1 MDINLIEI
9 KKEMDRIFNLQINNK
24 WKLRRSSARDR
35 IKKLKMLKN
44 YIINCMDEIEKALY
58 DDFKKP
64 GEEVLLTEVYPV
76 IWEINHAIK
85 NLHKWMKDKKVKTPI
100 TYFGAVCKIKYESK
114 GVSLIIS
121 PWNFPFQLA
130 ISPLVSAIAAGN
142 CVILKPSEYTPL
154 TGKCIKK
161 MISCIFQEDEVAV
174 FQGDYRISKMLL
186 EKPFENIF
194 FTGSPTVGKMV
205 MEAAAKNLATVT
217 LELGGKS
224 PVIIHPSANLDE
236 AARRIAWG
244 KCLNA
249 GQICVAPDY
258 LLIPQNKEEVF
269 VELMIKYIIQYYGT
283 FKKDMD
289 NLKYSRI
296 ITKEHFFR
304 IKELVEEAVY
314 KGAKVRCGGYFN
326 EYDNFIYPTIITDV
340 DLNSKLL
347 EEEIF
352 GPVLPVISYKS
363 MDEALEYIKSK
374 PKPLVIYIFS
384 RDKKAVNYLLDN
396 TESGDA
402 VINDVVVHAGNINLP
417 FGGFN
422 NSGIGKSHG
431 YYGFMAF
438 THERSYMKQGKI
450 SLLSMVYPPFDT
462 RTKKIIRKL
471 IKYF

>member
-1 MDINLIEI
+1 MDINSIEI
-9 KKEMDRIFNLQINNK
+9 KKEIDRVFNLQVNNK

-35 IKKLKMLKN
+35 IKKLKMLKS
-44 YIINCMDEIEKALY
+44 YIINYMEEIEKALY

-64 GEEVLLTEVYPV
+64 EEEVLSTEIYPV
-76 IWEINHAIK
+76 ISEIKHAIK

-100 TYFGAVCKIKYESK
+100 AYFGAVCKIRYESK

-130 ISPLVSAIAAGN
+130 VSPLVSAIAAGN
-142 CVILKPSEYTPL
+142 CVILKPSEYAPFTAE
-154 TGKCIKK
+154 CIKK
-161 MISCIFQEDEVAV
+161 ILSCMFEENEVAV

-194 FTGSPTVGKMV
+194 FTGSPPVGKMV
-205 MEAAAKNLATVT
+205 MEAASKNLATVT

-224 PVIIHPSANLDE
+224 PVIIHPSADLDE
-236 AARRIAWG
+236 AARRIVWG

-258 LLIPQNKEEVF
+258 LLIPQDKEEVF
-269 VELMIKYIIQYYGT
+269 VELTIKYIIQYYGT
-283 FKKDMD
+283 LEKDME

-296 ITKEHFFR
+296 ITRGHFLR
-304 IKELVEEAVY
+304 IKELVEEAVH
-314 KGAKVRCGGYFN
+314 KGAKIRYGGHFN
-326 EYDNFIYPTIITDV
+326 ECDNFIYPTIITDV
-340 DLNSKLL
+340 DLTSKIL

-352 GPVLPVISYKS
+352 GPVLPIIAYKS
-363 MDEALEYIKSK
+363 IDEAIEYINSK

-384 RDKKAVNYLLDN
+384 RDKKTVNYLLDH

-402 VINDVVVHAGNINLP
+402 VINDVVVHAANINLP

-422 NSGIGKSHG
+422 NSGMGKSHG

-450 SLLSMVYPPFDT
+450 STLSIVYPPFGIK
-462 RTKKIIRKL
+462 TKEIIKKF

>member
-1 MDINLIEI
+1 MSINLIEI
-9 KKEMDRIFNLQINNK
+9 KKEMDRIFDLQVSNK
-24 WKLRRSSARDR
+24 WKLRRSSYRDR
-35 IKKLKMLKN
+35 IKKLKMLKR
-44 YIINCMDEIEKALY
+44 YIINHIDEIGKALY

-64 GEEVLLTEVYPV
+64 EEEVLLTEIYPV
-76 IWEINHAIK
+76 LWEIGCAIK

-100 TYFGAVCKIKYESK
+100 VYFGAVCKIKYESK

-142 CVILKPSEYTPL
+142 CVILKPSEYTPF
-154 TGKCIKK
+154 TGKCIEK
-161 MISCIFQEDEVAV
+161 MVSSIFEEDEVAA

-194 FTGSPTVGKMV
+194 FTGSPAVGKIV
-205 MEAAAKNLATVT
+205 MEVAARNLATVT

-258 LLIPQNKEEVF
+258 LLIPQNKEEAF
-269 VELMIKYIIQYYGT
+269 IELVVKYIIQYYGAL
-283 FKKDMD
+283 KKDMD

-296 ITKEHFFR
+296 ITKEHFLR
-304 IKELVEEAVY
+304 IKELLEEAVS

-326 EYDNFIYPTIITDV
+326 ECDNFIYPTIITDV
-340 DLNSKLL
+340 DLSSKIL

-352 GPVLPVISYKS
+352 GPILPIIPYRSIDK
-363 MDEALEYIKSK
+363 ALEYIKSK
-374 PKPLVIYIFS
+374 PKPLVIYIFG
-384 RDKKAVNYLLDN
+384 RDKKAINYLLDN

-402 VINDVVVHAGNINLP
+402 VINDVVVHAANINLP

-431 YYGFMAF
+431 YHGFMAF

-450 SLLSMVYPPFDT
+450 APLSIAYPPFHVK
-462 RTKKIIRKL
+462 TKKIIKAF